1 MIETLAQMWHNFH
14 FIRPLWLLALIPA
27 LGLLWWL
34 ARGAAAPGAW
44 SRVVDAHLLPH
55 LLHSTGQR
63 AGLAMVYI
71 LGAAW
76 LLAVLALAGPSWSKL
91 PQAVYR
97 AQNARVLVL
106 SLAPTMDARD
116 VAPSRLARA
125 RLKVLDVLAR
135 QGEGQVA
142 LIAYAG
148 EPYVVAPLTEDAK
161 TIAALVP
168 VLTTDVMPV
177 AGDQLS
183 AALHKAG
190 ELLAQ
195 AGVPQGEVIVIADS
209 AGDVPAGDDAA
220 QLRAAGHRVSVLAVG
235 TSDGVP
241 VTAPGRGY
249 LKDAAGAII
258 IAKLE
263 LQPLQQL
270 ARTGG
275 GRFAQLGSDDSD
287 LEQLLGAPPA
297 TRATDHARRVD
308 GSSERWRDQG
318 PWLVL
323 ILLPLVALLFRRG
336 WWVAG
341 LAALLIVPPQPA
353 YAFEWSDLWSR
364 PDQQA
369 QRALQQQDY
378 ARAAEL
384 FEDAQRK
391 GAAFYRAQRY
401 DDAAQAFAQERS
413 ADAYYNHGN
422 ALAKAGQ
429 LQQAQAAYQEALRL
443 LPDHEDARFNNALVE
458 KMLES
463 QPPPPSKSTAE
474 NQQQD
479 AQRQN
484 SPPSPGEESAQAPP
498 PQQPNED
505 GAGRDKKSESNQAGK
520 AAAPPQQ
527 PDKPPE
533 QKSAA
538 GKPSEPPEN
547 KEGQAQQQAAAA
559 RDASKR
565 EAEQAMEQWLGRV
578 DDDPGGLLR
587 EKFRREHLRRLQRGA
602 KP

>member
-1 MIETLAQMWHNFH
+1 MIETLTQMWHAFH
-14 FIRPLWLLALIPA
+14 FLRPLWLLALMPA
-27 LGLLWWL
+27 LGLLLWL
-34 ARGAAAPGAW
+34 RYDAAAPSAW

-55 LLHSTGQR
+55 LQHASAGQR
-63 AGLAMVYI
+63 ARVTMIYV

-97 AQNARVLVL
+97 AQDARVLVL

-125 RLKVLDVLAR
+125 RLKALDLLAR
-135 QGEGQVA
+135 QGEGQAA

-168 VLTTDVMPV
+168 VLTTDVMPM
-177 AGDQLS
+177 AGNQLS
-183 AALHKAG
+183 AALQKAG

-209 AGDVPAGDDAA
+209 AGDASAGDAAA

-249 LKDAAGAII
+249 LKDTAGAII

-263 LQPLQQL
+263 LLPLQQL
-270 ARTGG
+270 ARAGG

-287 LEQLLGAPPA
+287 LEQLLGTPPA
-297 TRATDHARRVD
+297 TRATDHARRVE
-308 GSSERWRDQG
+308 GSSERWRDEG

-323 ILLPLVALLFRRG
+323 ILLPLAALLFRRG

-341 LAALLIVPPQPA
+341 LAAVLIVQLEAA
-353 YAFEWSDLWSR
+353 YAFGWSDLWSR
-364 PDQQA
+364 RDQQA
-369 QRALQQQDY
+369 QRAMQQQDY

-391 GAAFYRAQRY
+391 GAALYRAQRY
-401 DDAAQAFAQERS
+401 DEAAQVFTQDPS

-422 ALAKAGQ
+422 ALAKAGK
-429 LQQAQAAYQEALRL
+429 LSEAQSAYQEALRL
-443 LPDHEDARFNNALVE
+443 SPDHADAQFNKALVE
-458 KMLES
+458 SILES
-463 QPPPPSKSTAE
+463 QPPQPQAAPE
-474 NQQQD
+474 NQQQN
-479 AQRQN
+479 AQQQN
-484 SPPSPGEESAQAPP
+484 SPPSPGKESAQAPP
-498 PQQPNED
+498 PQQQNQT
-505 GAGRDKKSESNQAGK
+505 GTGRDKKTGEKQADN
-520 AAAPPQQ
+520 AAASPEQQGKPPQ
-527 PDKPPE
+527 P
-533 QKSAA
+533 KSAA
-538 GKPSEPPEN
+538 GKPPEN
-547 KEGQAQQQAAAA
+547 AGAQAAPEAANA
-559 RDASKR
+559 RDARQR
-565 EAEQAMEQWLGRV
+565 ESAQAMEQWLGRV